1 MIDYT
6 YGDFVSISVWFCE
19 LCLGVACGT
28 QLWGRGLGKHQV
40 SRHSEIK
47 SSTMS
52 SKTFLFD
59 IFMKTYVENYVMRR
73 AIFLFER

>member
-6 YGDFVSISVWFCE
+6 HGDFVSISVWFCE

-40 SRHSEIK
+40 SRR
-47 SSTMS
+47 
-52 SKTFLFD
+52 L
-59 IFMKTYVENYVMRR
+59 R
-73 AIFLFER
+73 